1 MTKFDVSDVIAGLV
15 FKTNPGLTSRLED
28 QEEALRESSCTEPAL
43 GRWIN
48 DDIEYVLSALSLSDK
63 DFAEMFPSMAN
74 VGGDERG
81 RLAAA
86 LETHMTRCRHCSLR
100 RAYALELSA
109 RIERALREP
118 DGLLS
123 QMLEEDEPDGEQE
136 GEHACGEQNARRAA
150 GQ

>member
-1 MTKFDVSDVIAGLV
+1 MTKFDISDVLAGLV
-15 FKTNPGLTSRLED
+15 FKTNPGLTSRLEA
-28 QEEALRESSCTEPAL
+28 QEEELRESACTEPAL

-48 DDIEYVLSALSLSDK
+48 DDVEYLLSALSLGDK
-63 DFAEMFPSMAN
+63 DFAELFPSMSN
-74 VGGDERG
+74 VGSDERS

-100 RAYALELSA
+100 RGYALELSA
-109 RIERALREP
+109 RIERALRER

-123 QMLEEDEPDGEQE
+123 QMLEEDEPDGAQE
-136 GEHACGEQNARRAA
+136 GEHAGDEQKARRAA